1 MAHGIRL
8 SKFARGMSLA
18 LVGVASLALL
28 TSCSPVNRF
37 YARYSDGQV
46 QILLCEDVEANELS
60 LLSSETSD
68 KYTPANDR
76 DLWISSSSDE
86 DQSIPSGTIVTIG
99 EDLPGFE
106 TSVLEA
112 EPDPRTVIL
121 SFSAGHVEGGTLARS
136 KYGQFNGTKLT
147 DDGWL
152 DQDGNIHDRPC

>member
-1 MAHGIRL
+1 VAAAGI
-8 SKFARGMSLA
+8 
-18 LVGVASLALL
+18 ASLLL
-28 TSCSPVNRF
+28 LASCSPVNRF
-37 YARYSDGQV
+37 FARYSDGQV

-60 LLSSETSD
+60 LGSSEISD

-76 DLWISSSSDE
+76 DLWISSSEE

-99 EDLPGFE
+99 QDLPGFE

-121 SFSAGHVEGGTLARS
+121 SFSAGHVEGETLVRS

-152 DQDGNIHDRPC
+152 DQDGNVRDKPC